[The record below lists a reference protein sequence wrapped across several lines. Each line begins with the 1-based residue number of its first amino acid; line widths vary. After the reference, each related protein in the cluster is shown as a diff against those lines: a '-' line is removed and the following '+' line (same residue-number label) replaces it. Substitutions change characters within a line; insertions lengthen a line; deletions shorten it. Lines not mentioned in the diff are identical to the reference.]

1 MKFAFQHIFS
11 WPGLWKS
18 QWSWFSFP
26 PCCPRN
32 GFHIIGFT
40 EGRHSFLSKDPTYL
54 KLSITLYNFNPFK
67 QFRTAYGLENTYGM
81 QLLFF
86 KKVDSITC
94 RTVTLDQAT
103 DSAKLIGTAALNMF
117 HTMKLSIADMRGVSR
132 ENPEHVSRDEA
143 RHSWRARGE

>member
-1 MKFAFQHIFS
+1 
-11 WPGLWKS
+11 
-18 QWSWFSFP
+18 
-26 PCCPRN
+26 
-32 GFHIIGFT
+32 
-40 EGRHSFLSKDPTYL
+40 
-54 KLSITLYNFNPFK
+54 
-67 QFRTAYGLENTYGM
+67 M

-132 ENPEHVSRDEA
+132 
-143 RHSWRARGE
+143 